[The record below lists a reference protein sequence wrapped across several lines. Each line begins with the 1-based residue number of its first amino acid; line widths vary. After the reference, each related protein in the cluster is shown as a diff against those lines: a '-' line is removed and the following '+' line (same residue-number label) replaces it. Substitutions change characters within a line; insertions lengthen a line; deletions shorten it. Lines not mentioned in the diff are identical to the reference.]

1 MSFLGDLCGCF
12 TRDASPHS
20 SEPKPV
26 PPRQIQSRSG
36 IQTGRFTLS
45 GEGEFIRAAGASEQE
60 GHGHGHGHG
69 PPTDSDGGYS
79 TVVPLP
85 QYTLRP
91 MSIHEKTLEAHLRD
105 PPISSDS
112 RAYPDEKSRHLY
124 EEDVSSDSASTLS
137 YPSSYGNTST
147 ATRETPPPPYSPRH
161 SVVLSTR
168 SRSISVTSAMAVTIN
183 PPPMARVNGRV
194 PGRITAPSSEADDVS
209 IRRLRRVSWES
220 R

>member
-12 TRDASPHS
+12 TRDAPPHS

-36 IQTGRFTLS
+36 VQTGRFTLS
-45 GEGEFIRAAGASEQE
+45 GEGEFIRAAGASEQD

-79 TVVPLP
+79 SVVPLP
-85 QYTLRP
+85 QYTPHP
-91 MSIHEKTLEAHLRD
+91 MSIHEKTLEAHLRV
-105 PPISSDS
+105 
-112 RAYPDEKSRHLY
+112 YHDEKSRHLY

-168 SRSISVTSAMAVTIN
+168 SRSLSVTSAMAVTIN

-194 PGRITAPSSEADDVS
+194 AGRITAPSSEADDLS